1 MFPNVLVPT
10 PIHSYRSFL
19 TESRDTY
26 NTSMFK
32 AKTSGF
38 DVKESPPSQ
47 NTFLTTSSTF
57 LVDNLLDR
65 HETDNQKVNKNFGV
79 TSVEDYQVS
88 PDSDNYRRDDIR
100 ISPSNSP
107 RDIPDSP
114 ADYRLY
120 SGPISPDCDTSDS
133 QSPAD
138 YRIRRDGISSPSNLV
153 NKSSEQIPQ
162 MLPPSPAD
170 IRSPVCQDD
179 NDITGDSSQGKS
191 RLEPEIDPGNEDQFQ
206 NGERW
211 TPKGGKI
218 ILKIY

>member
-19 TESRDTY
+19 ADTRDVY
-26 NTSMFK
+26 NTGMIK
-32 AKTSGF
+32 AKTPSF
-38 DVKESPPSQ
+38 DVKESPTSQ

-57 LVDNLLDR
+57 LVDNLLNSNLDR
-65 HETDNQKVNKNFGV
+65 HDTDNQKSNKNASV
-79 TSVEDYQVS
+79 TPMEDYQ
-88 PDSDNYRRDDIR
+88 DGDNYRRDDIR
-100 ISPSNSP
+100 LSSPNSS
-107 RDIPDSP
+107 RDIADSP
-114 ADYRLY
+114 TDYRLY
-120 SGPISPDCDTSDS
+120 SGPLSPDCDTSDS

-138 YRIRRDGISSPSNLV
+138 YRIRRDGITSPTTLV

-170 IRSPVCQDD
+170 RRTPVCQDD
-179 NDITGDSSQGKS
+179 NDVTEDSSQGKS

-211 TPKGGKI
+211 TPKRGKVN
-218 ILKIY
+218 

>member
-19 TESRDTY
+19 TESRDVY
-26 NTSMFK
+26 NTSMIK
-32 AKTSGF
+32 AKTPSF
-38 DVKESPPSQ
+38 DVKESPPGQ
-47 NTFLTTSSTF
+47 NAFLTTSSTF

-65 HETDNQKVNKNFGV
+65 HDTDNQKVNKNVGMD
-79 TSVEDYQVS
+79 DYQIS
-88 PDSDNYRRDDIR
+88 PDADGYR
-100 ISPSNSP
+100 ISSPNSS

-114 ADYRLY
+114 TDYRLY
-120 SGPISPDCDTSDS
+120 SGPMSPDCDTSDS

-138 YRIRRDGISSPSNLV
+138 YRIRRDGIMSPSNLV
-153 NKSSEQIPQ
+153 NKSSERIQQ

-170 IRSPVCQDD
+170 RRSPARHDD
-179 NDITGDSSQGKS
+179 NDVIEDSNQGKS

-211 TPKGGKI
+211 TPKRGKI
-218 ILKIY
+218 I